1 MTRTSP
7 PRNRLPRSHLLERAL
22 LARRPRERR
31 LLESRLRAYGMVD
44 ALVGI
49 LILAVVALSVSGAFS
64 TLARLTRLQ
73 ADRIDRLL
81 EESDAA
87 AHSAW
92 Y

>member
-1 MTRTSP
+1 
-7 PRNRLPRSHLLERAL
+7 
-22 LARRPRERR
+22 
-31 LLESRLRAYGMVD
+31 MVD

-49 LILAVVALSVSGAFS
+49 LILAVVALSVSAAFS

-87 AHSAW
+87 AHCAW